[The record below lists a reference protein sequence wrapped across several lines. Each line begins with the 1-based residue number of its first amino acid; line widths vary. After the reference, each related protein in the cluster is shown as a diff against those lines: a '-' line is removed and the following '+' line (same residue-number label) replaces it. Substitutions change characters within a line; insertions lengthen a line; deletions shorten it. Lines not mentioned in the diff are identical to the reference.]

1 MSFEGDDDDALD
13 NDEFVHGDDDGD
25 RLDGLVRAVLEPG
38 RGRVVIGA
46 WRVDRPG
53 DALPSYV
60 VHAKLGAVGAIM
72 GMFYQV
78 AALAKCPVTFHV
90 GDPVS
95 VTQPMPP
102 LPKHARPL
110 WAPVVRLVPRR

>member
-1 MSFEGDDDDALD
+1 MSFEGDDEDATVD
-13 NDEFVHGDDDGD
+13 GDADDDRGED

-53 DALPSYV
+53 DPLPAYV
-60 VHAKLGAVGAIM
+60 VHAKLSAVETIGSL
-72 GMFYQV
+72 FYQV
-78 AALAKCPVTFHV
+78 SSLAQQPVTFHV

-95 VTQPMPP
+95 ISRPMPP
-102 LPKHARPL
+102 IPKYARPL
-110 WAPVVRLVPRR
+110 WAPVVRLVPKR